1 MQEYVKISSDQET
14 TELLR
19 QVSEAIESAISES
32 ANYSEL
38 KKRLDTILS
47 NQNKFPNSIETLNE
61 ELVKVSSKVEEAAE
75 NKVSQ
80 IISKNEINRNIIVEQ
95 IGTLSEKF
103 NKQNNILSNVHLLQ
117 KEIGENSKPIAEIKE
132 RIKLNYDDLSENLH
146 KAIGIG
152 NNSSQILDKISK
164 DLFDMKEQV
173 KRDSE
178 QIRSSIKT
186 IIDKQDILID
196 RIKTVENIQREPWYK
211 KIFK

>member
-1 MQEYVKISSDQET
+1 MQEYVKISTDRET

-32 ANYSEL
+32 ANHSEL
-38 KKRLDTILS
+38 KKRLDTILG

-61 ELVKVSSKVEEAAE
+61 ELVKVSTKVGEAE
-75 NKVSQ
+75 NKISQ
-80 IISKNEINRNIIVEQ
+80 IITKNEINRNIIVEQ
-95 IGTLSEKF
+95 VVTLSKKL
-103 NKQNNILSNVHLLQ
+103 NKQNNTLSDVQLLQ

-146 KAIGIG
+146 KAIRIG
-152 NNSSQILDKISK
+152 NDSSQTLDKISK
-164 DLFDMKEQV
+164 DLFDIKEQV

-178 QIRSSIKT
+178 QVRSSFKT
-186 IIDKQDILID
+186 IIDKQDFLIE
-196 RIKTVENIQREPWYK
+196 RIKAVENIQRKPWYK